1 MRVDKNELI
10 KYRLHR
16 ANETLEEA
24 KISIENKRYLLAA
37 NRIYYASFYAVSALA
52 IKHEFKT
59 SKHAQLLSW
68 FNKNFVKNGIVKKR
82 LGKFYLDAFEMRQ
95 ESDYEDFVVIDKK
108 ALMKSSNSHQNLLVG
123 FLSFF
128 KPFQL

>member
-1 MRVDKNELI
+1 MQVDKKELI
-10 KYRLHR
+10 KYRLSR
-16 ANETLEEA
+16 ASETLEEA
-24 KISIENKRYLLAA
+24 KNSIENKRYLLAA

-68 FNKNFVKNGIVKKR
+68 FNKTFIKTEIIEKR

-95 ESDYEDFVVIDKK
+95 ESDYEDFVVIDKTSIDEK
-108 ALMKSSNSHQNLLVG
+108 
-123 FLSFF
+123 F
-128 KPFQL
+128 KLASEFINKVQEIIDSTKQ

>member
-1 MRVDKNELI
+1 MQVDKIELI
-10 KYRLHR
+10 IYRLSR
-16 ANETLEEA
+16 ASETLEEA
-24 KISIENKRYLLAA
+24 KNSIENKRYLLAA

-68 FNKNFVKNGIVKKR
+68 FNKNFVKNEIVEKR

-95 ESDYEDFVVIDKK
+95 ESDYEDFVVIDKTSIDEK
-108 ALMKSSNSHQNLLVG
+108 
-123 FLSFF
+123 F
-128 KPFQL
+128 KLASEFINKIQEIIDPAKQ

>member
-1 MRVDKNELI
+1 MQADRNELI
-10 KYRLHR
+10 KYRLNR

-24 KISIENKRYLLAA
+24 KFAIDNKRYLLAA

-68 FNKNFVKNGIVKKR
+68 FNKNFVKNETVEKR

-95 ESDYEDFVVIDKK
+95 ESDYEDFVVIDKTSIDEK
-108 ALMKSSNSHQNLLVG
+108 LKIASEFIDKISELL
-123 FLSFF
+123 
-128 KPFQL
+128 

>member
-1 MRVDKNELI
+1 MQVDRIELI
-10 KYRLHR
+10 KYRLNR
-16 ANETLEEA
+16 ASETLEEA

-37 NRIYYASFYAVSALA
+37 NRIYYASFYAVSTLA

-68 FNKNFVKNGIVKKR
+68 FNKTFVKTEIIEKR

-95 ESDYEDFVVIDKK
+95 ESDYEDFVVIDKTSIDDK
-108 ALMKSSNSHQNLLVG
+108 LKLASEFIDKISKLL
-123 FLSFF
+123 
-128 KPFQL
+128 

>member
-1 MRVDKNELI
+1 MQVDKPELI
-10 KYRLHR
+10 KYRLNR
-16 ANETLEEA
+16 ANETLDEA

-52 IKHEFKT
+52 INHEFKT

-68 FNKNFVKNGIVKKR
+68 FNKNFVKGGIVEKR

-95 ESDYEDFVVIDKK
+95 ESDYEDFVVIDKTSIDEK
-108 ALMKSSNSHQNLLVG
+108 IKLASEFINKISELVNLQNH
-123 FLSFF
+123 
-128 KPFQL
+128 

>member
-1 MRVDKNELI
+1 MQADRNELI
-10 KYRLHR
+10 KYRLNR

-24 KISIENKRYLLAA
+24 KFAIDNKRYLLAA

-68 FNKNFVKNGIVKKR
+68 FNKNFVKNGIVEKR

-95 ESDYEDFVVIDKK
+95 ESDYEDFVVIDKTSVDEK
-108 ALMKSSNSHQNLLVG
+108 LKLASEFIDRISELV
-123 FLSFF
+123 
-128 KPFQL
+128 KI

>member
-1 MRVDKNELI
+1 MLVDKIELI
-10 KYRLHR
+10 NYRLNR
-16 ANETLEEA
+16 ASETLEEA

-68 FNKNFVKNGIVKKR
+68 FNKNFVKNGIVEKR

-95 ESDYEDFVVIDKK
+95 ESDYEDFVVIDKTSVDEK
-108 ALMKSSNSHQNLLVG
+108 LKIASEFIDRISELV
-123 FLSFF
+123 
-128 KPFQL
+128 KI

>member
-1 MRVDKNELI
+1 MRVDKIELI
-10 KYRLHR
+10 NYRLNR
-16 ANETLEEA
+16 ASETLEEA

-52 IKHEFKT
+52 ITHEFKT

-68 FNKNFVKNGIVKKR
+68 FNKNFVKNGIVEKR

-95 ESDYEDFVVIDKK
+95 ESDYEDFVVIDKTSVDEK
-108 ALMKSSNSHQNLLVG
+108 LKLASEFIDRISELV
-123 FLSFF
+123 
-128 KPFQL
+128 KI

>member
-1 MRVDKNELI
+1 MQADKNELI
-10 KYRLHR
+10 KYRLNR
-16 ANETLEEA
+16 ARETLEEA

-52 IKHEFKT
+52 TKQELKT

-68 FNKNFVKNGIVKKR
+68 FNKTFVKTEIIEKR

-95 ESDYEDFVVIDKK
+95 ESDYEDFVVIDKTSIDEK
-108 ALMKSSNSHQNLLVG
+108 FKLASEFIDKISELL
-123 FLSFF
+123 
-128 KPFQL
+128 

>member
-1 MRVDKNELI
+1 MQVDKNELI
-10 KYRLHR
+10 EYRLNR
-16 ANETLEEA
+16 ASETLDEV

-68 FNKNFVKNGIVKKR
+68 FNKTFVKTEIIEKR

-95 ESDYEDFVVIDKK
+95 ESDYEDFVVIDKTSIDEK
-108 ALMKSSNSHQNLLVG
+108 LKLASEFIDKISKLL
-123 FLSFF
+123 
-128 KPFQL
+128 

>member
-1 MRVDKNELI
+1 MKVDRNELI
-10 KYRLHR
+10 KYRLNR

-24 KISIENKRYLLAA
+24 KISIENERYLLAA

-52 IKHEFKT
+52 IKYEFNT

-68 FNKNFVKNGIVKKR
+68 FNKNFVKNEIIEKR

-95 ESDYEDFVVIDKK
+95 ESDYEDFVVMDKTSVDEKLKVASEFIDKI
-108 ALMKSSNSHQNLLVG
+108 SELL
-123 FLSFF
+123 
-128 KPFQL
+128 

>member
-1 MRVDKNELI
+1 MQVDKIELI
-10 KYRLHR
+10 KYRISR
-16 ANETLEEA
+16 ASETLEEA

-68 FNKNFVKNGIVKKR
+68 FNKNFVKNGIVEKR

-95 ESDYEDFVVIDKK
+95 ECDYEDFVVIDKTSIDEK
-108 ALMKSSNSHQNLLVG
+108 FKIASEFVNRILEILNST
-123 FLSFF
+123 
-128 KPFQL
+128 K

>member
-59 SKHAQLLSW
+59 SEACS
-68 FNKNFVKNGIVKKR
+68 IT
-82 LGKFYLDAFEMRQ
+82 
-95 ESDYEDFVVIDKK
+95 
-108 ALMKSSNSHQNLLVG
+108 
-123 FLSFF
+123 
-128 KPFQL
+128 